1 MKENRNDPVQKWL
14 ETARWAASGGNAQP
28 WVVEYTTQGG
38 RSQLSQIH
46 IHLKIDP
53 NYRQHPSL
61 MDVNGI
67 ASAMALGCLT
77 TTLVSMAHWDGYSLA
92 RIDHQPESSIWT
104 SSVVLQFEEHM
115 QGQSLDYTPEEIL
128 KRNTDR
134 HRFKTTPVP
143 QALNEFLEHALKK
156 YSGLSMQTFKEN
168 KNRLNSTLFELE
180 NIRWQNKP
188 LFESLLSEI
197 SFAEKDAS
205 ALRKIPHYQ
214 LGISSLDEMF
224 LRLLK
229 KYPLFRALLRLGL
242 HRPAVGKIVRDSIV
256 YSERICFLQ
265 APDVSFRSG
274 FEMGRC
280 FQELWL
286 EANRNGV
293 SFQPIASPLIALGF
307 WKSPA
312 NYGFSPKQVSVLSHL
327 TLESAKQFS
336 LDFKNLT
343 IGFRIG
349 WPEQATQVGVRQNLV
364 GIRKESFSQ
373 TA

>member
-38 RSQLSQIH
+38 RSQSNLIH

-53 NYRQHPSL
+53 SYRAHPSL
-61 MDVNGI
+61 MDVHGI

-92 RIDHQPESSIWT
+92 RVDHQPEISIWT
-104 SSVVLQFEEHM
+104 SSVVLQFEENM
-115 QGQSLDYTPEEIL
+115 QGQSFDYTPEEIL

-143 QALNEFLEHALKK
+143 QSLTEFMDRALKK
-156 YSGLSMQTFKEN
+156 YSGLSIQIFKEN

-180 NIRWQNKP
+180 NIRWQNRP

-197 SFAEKDAS
+197 SFAEKDTA

-229 KYPLFRALLRLGL
+229 RYPLFRALLRLGL
-242 HRPAVGKIVRDSIV
+242 HRPAVAKIVRDSIS

-265 APDVSFRSG
+265 APDVSFHSG

-286 EANRNGV
+286 ETNRYGV
-293 SFQPIASPLIALGF
+293 SFQPIASPLIVLGF

-312 NYGFSPKQVSVLSHL
+312 TYGFSPKQASMLSHL
-327 TLESAKQFS
+327 TLAGANQFS

-349 WPEQATQVGVRQNLV
+349 WPEQATQTGVRQTLV
-364 GIRKESFSQ
+364 GIKKESLSKI
-373 TA
+373 A